1 MKKTL
6 FYYLSIILLF
16 TGLISCSDDNEPDNI
31 PEGTPTKQ
39 EVQQKVE
46 GYTWIFYDVKWRNGK
61 GEVFDDIQLA
71 GNWYPLRAFKI
82 ENNHFTE
89 FLTIGP
95 SGYFPYDENG
105 EIIRYFRLTSS
116 NEYNYDP
123 RTGKLTYEIINYLGT
138 KHDEREYILRLNEDD
153 TLEFSWR
160 FGCLPL
166 GFSPD
171 PDAVYDSKIK
181 DPDSCEV
188 LCFKRASEE
197 EQQALYEKYTRTT
210 PAASF
215 H

>member
-1 MKKTL
+1 MKKNL
-6 FYYLSIILLF
+6 FYYLSIMLLF

-46 GYTWIFYDVKWRNGK
+46 GHLWIRYDVKWRNGK
-61 GEVFDDIQLA
+61 GEILHINLL

-89 FLTIGP
+89 FLMTPP
-95 SGYFPYDENG
+95 SAYHAYDENG
-105 EIIRYFRLTSS
+105 NVIHYFRLTSS

-123 RTGKLTYEIINYLGT
+123 RTGKLTYGLIDWPGDYA
-138 KHDEREYILRLNEDD
+138 EREYILRLNEDE
-153 TLEFSWR
+153 TLELCCN
-160 FGCLPL
+160 FGCMPL
-166 GFSPD
+166 GYSPD
-171 PDAVYDSKIK
+171 PDAVFDSKIK

-188 LCFKRASEE
+188 HFFKRASAEE
-197 EQQALYEKYTRTT
+197 EQALYEKYTRTT
-210 PAASF
+210 PAASC